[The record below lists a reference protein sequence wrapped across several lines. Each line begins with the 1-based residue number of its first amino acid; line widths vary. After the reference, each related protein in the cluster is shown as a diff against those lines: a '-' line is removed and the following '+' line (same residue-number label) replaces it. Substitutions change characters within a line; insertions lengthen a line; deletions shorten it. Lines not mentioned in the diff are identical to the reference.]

1 MMFLFLLGDTTGIHW
16 NLQINYV
23 TAQDGGH
30 YKCALSDLPSKVQ
43 VSSLTVTGNV
53 HQLIILMYVYVY
65 V

>member
-1 MMFLFLLGDTTGIHW
+1 MFLFLLGDTTGIHW
-16 NLQINYV
+16 NLQINHV

-30 YKCALSDLPSKVQ
+30 YKCALSDLSSKVQ